1 MNPRMD
7 PNAQDDTAASAKRIE
22 ILRQRLEQYNAA
34 IAEAMNVATRSKER
48 HGDTIEGQSLVPP
61 TIVAH
66 QEIQREV
73 ERALEGE
80 FTAAT
85 RRSASAI
92 GTPPPAPPAKD
103 DDGHSVEFE
112 SDREHSPQP
121 HEPQYTMVDLETSFH
136 RLGAI
141 EQSARV
147 LASIGST
154 KYSSSNEER
163 VRVLGDLRDELL
175 ALEKEQREIREQGIE
190 TWTVLASSESNVF
203 AQAKMLL
210 EECEA
215 AKKCFSAIYERKAT
229 IYAKEKQLER
239 LAAEMQRFH
248 AELQTQRQSVTSL
261 ETRIDHRSRALARR
275 KEQYA
280 ATSAAQKE
288 RESDVK
294 SRIEKIE
301 ALNAKVSSWIRIIE
315 TRDRELA
322 AKEERLRNVQ
332 MELNRRGEVIAAR
345 RK

>member
-1 MNPRMD
+1 
-7 PNAQDDTAASAKRIE
+7 
-22 ILRQRLEQYNAA
+22 
-34 IAEAMNVATRSKER
+34 
-48 HGDTIEGQSLVPP
+48 
-61 TIVAH
+61 
-66 QEIQREV
+66 
-73 ERALEGE
+73 
-80 FTAAT
+80 
-85 RRSASAI
+85 
-92 GTPPPAPPAKD
+92 
-103 DDGHSVEFE
+103 
-112 SDREHSPQP
+112 
-121 HEPQYTMVDLETSFH
+121 
-136 RLGAI
+136 
-141 EQSARV
+141 
-147 LASIGST
+147 
-154 KYSSSNEER
+154 
-163 VRVLGDLRDELL
+163 VLGDSRDELL